1 MRRLVLVA
9 LLLGSGC
16 EDKATPVPA
25 KVAELAPAES
35 VAAVVETPRV
45 EPAQA
50 DEPALPEIVG
60 ARRLGKLEVQTC
72 EDTYPCPD
80 FVADEGA
87 RYCGGL
93 DLSGKGWRLPTRDEL
108 DSLSGV
114 DGLQELTGYH
124 FSATPYAEDEKQ
136 VWIVDPS
143 KASQATTIP
152 RDRKPFRIRCVREVP
167 A

>member
-9 LLLGSGC
+9 LLLASAC
-16 EDKATPVPA
+16 EDKATPVSA
-25 KVAELAPAES
+25 KVADRAPAEA
-35 VAAVVETPRV
+35 VAAVAELPRAEPTPAPDP
-45 EPAQA
+45 E
-50 DEPALPEIVG
+50 LPEIIG

-72 EDTYPCPD
+72 EDIYPCPD
-80 FVADEGA
+80 LVADEGI
-87 RYCGGL
+87 RFCEGL
-93 DLSGKGWRLPTRDEL
+93 ELSGKGWRLPTRDEL

-124 FSATPYAEDEKQ
+124 FSATPYEEDLKQ

-143 KASQATTIP
+143 QASQATTIP